1 MKSVASFACALLAS
15 ASLLAACSADP
26 AAPATTALPYTD
38 DFANPQSGWQTMN
51 DPNAEVKYE
60 AEKLRILVKQQI
72 ITQWS
77 LANKVFTDG
86 VFEVDAAPNGGP
98 KDNGFGVLFR
108 VKDRKDFYYFAISSD
123 GSWQSGMSK
132 EGKWELWTDWQPHP
146 AIKLDTESNRIK
158 IVMKG
163 DAFQFYVND
172 QLVGQ
177 QTDAT
182 YGSGDIGVFA
192 MTFIDNPGT
201 DISFDNVSVT
211 AVSASQ

>member
-1 MKSVASFACALLAS
+1 MRALMAS
-15 ASLLAACSADP
+15 AVLLAACSSDP

-38 DFANPQSGWQTMN
+38 DFANPQSGWQTLN
-51 DPNAEVKYE
+51 DPNAEVKYDNG
-60 AEKLRILVKQQI
+60 KLRVLVKQQT

-77 LANKVFTDG
+77 LAGKAFTDG
-86 VFEVDAAPNGGP
+86 VLEVDAVPNGGP

-108 VKDRKDFYYFAISSD
+108 VKDRKNFYHFAISSD
-123 GSWQSGMSK
+123 GNWQAGLSK
-132 EGKWELWTDWQPHP
+132 EGKWEAWADWQPHP
-146 AIKLDTESNRIK
+146 AIKLDTEANRIK

-163 DAFQFYVND
+163 DALSFYVND

-177 QTDAT
+177 HTDNT
-182 YGSGDIGVFA
+182 LPSGDIGVFA

-211 AVSASQ
+211 EVKDVKP

>member
-1 MKSVASFACALLAS
+1 MKSIAFFARALCVGAF
-15 ASLLAACSADP
+15 LLAACSADSV
-26 AAPATTALPYTD
+26 APTTTALPYTD
-38 DFANPQSGWQTMN
+38 DFANPQSGWQTLN

-60 AEKLRILVKQQI
+60 DGKLRVLVKQQT

-77 LANKVFTDG
+77 LAGKAFADG
-86 VFEVDAAPNGGP
+86 VFEVDATPNGGP

-108 VKDRKDFYYFAISSD
+108 VKDRKNFYHFAISSD
-123 GSWQSGMSK
+123 GSWQSGTSK
-132 EGKWELWTDWQPHP
+132 EGKWETWADWQPHP

-158 IVMKG
+158 VVMKG
-163 DAFQFYVND
+163 DALQFYVND

-177 QTDAT
+177 QTDTT
-182 YGSGDIGVFA
+182 YLSGDIGVFA

-211 AVSASQ
+211 AVAASP

>member
-1 MKSVASFACALLAS
+1 MAS
-15 ASLLAACSADP
+15 AMLLAACSSDP
-26 AAPATTALPYTD
+26 AAPTTTALPYTD
-38 DFANPQSGWQTMN
+38 DFANAQSGWQTLN

-60 AEKLRILVKQQI
+60 DGKLRVLVKQQT

-77 LANKVFTDG
+77 LAGKAFTDG
-86 VFEVDAAPNGGP
+86 VLEVDAVPNGGP

-108 VKDRKDFYYFAISSD
+108 VKDRKNFYHFAISSD
-123 GSWQSGMSK
+123 GNWQAGLSK
-132 EGKWELWTDWQPHP
+132 EGKWEAWSDWQPHP
-146 AIKLDTESNRIK
+146 AIKLDTEANRIK

-163 DAFQFYVND
+163 EALSFYVND

-177 QTDAT
+177 HTDSLFT
-182 YGSGDIGVFA
+182 TGDIGVFA

-211 AVSASQ
+211 EVIEAKP